1 MIIQNNSFPRKN
13 GTMLGKG
20 VVFMHRNAIL
30 YGQLTNGLQKKT
42 LETLSRILMDYCKVY
57 PVCLE
62 YDSTA
67 DYTAYRCFYIGTKV
81 SNPYIAQNSNVLLSA
96 PESYHICVKDDRVI
110 IEGFDDAGALYGCI
124 DFYNKYIIR
133 YEYANEAD
141 DVLAHTWHNIF
152 ADKLPDFAHTSA
164 PTVSNRGIW
173 TWGHVIYD
181 FRGFIDHMV
190 KLKMNTLIVWNDF
203 VPVNAKEMI
212 AYAHNSN
219 VRVIWGFA
227 WGWDTHCKD
236 LSLKTLDGQTEE
248 IFSKFKKEF
257 AGLDIDGIYFQ
268 SITEV
273 KTEYMEGILVA
284 DAVTDFVN
292 RTAKLFFEV
301 NPELELQFGLHA
313 TSVKNRLD
321 VIKRVDPRIRIVWE
335 DCGAIP
341 FSYFPHIVENFDET
355 KAFAKQAAAL
365 RGADDKFGAV
375 TKGFTKLSWT
385 KFEHLTGPI
394 FLGTSPDS
402 VQRDKIIERQ
412 KVWKYFQAYWL
423 KNGAKALEIIKA
435 MADAKDGDL
444 YITALVEDGMF
455 EKNLMYPV
463 ALYSEMLW
471 DCNADFQDLMSEVA
485 LRSDVV
491 FA

>member
-1 MIIQNNSFPRKN
+1 MMK
-13 GTMLGKG
+13 
-20 VVFMHRNAIL
+20 NAIL
-30 YGQLTNGLQKKT
+30 YGEIHSGVQRKAV
-42 LETLSRILMDYCKVY
+42 ETLSRILMDYCKDY
-57 PVCLE
+57 PVCIQYE
-62 YDSTA
+62 EGT
-67 DYTAYRCFYIGTKV
+67 DYTAYRQFYIGTKKTH
-81 SNPYIAQNSNVLLSA
+81 PYIARTSETVLSTQ
-96 PESYHICVKDDRVI
+96 ESYHICVKDDCVV
-110 IEGFDDAGALYGCI
+110 IEGFDDVGVLYGCV
-124 DFYNKYIIR
+124 DFYNKYIVR

-141 DVLAHTWHNIF
+141 DVFAHTWHNIF
-152 ADKLPDFAHTSA
+152 ADKLPDFDRTSA
-164 PTVSNRGIW
+164 PTVSDRGIW

-190 KLKMNTLIVWNDF
+190 KLKMNTLIIWNDF
-203 VPVNAKEMI
+203 VPMNAKEMI
-212 AYAHNSN
+212 RYAHESG
-219 VRVIWGFA
+219 VKVIWGFA

-236 LSLKTLDGQTEE
+236 LSLKTLDGQTEN
-248 IFSKFKKEF
+248 IFLKFKKEF
-257 AGLDIDGIYFQ
+257 AGLNIDGIYFQ

-273 KTEYMEGILVA
+273 KTEYMDGILVA

-292 RTAKLFFEV
+292 RTAALFFEEIP
-301 NPELELQFGLHA
+301 NLELQFGLHA

-321 VIKRVDPRIRIVWE
+321 VMKRVDPRIRIVWE

-341 FSYFPHIVENFDET
+341 FAYFPHMVGGLEET
-355 KAFAKQAAAL
+355 KAFAEQVAVL
-365 RGADDKFGAV
+365 RGDADKFGVV
-375 TKGFTKLSWT
+375 TKGFTKLNWS
-385 KFEHLTGPI
+385 KFEHLTGPV

-435 MADAKDGDL
+435 MADAKNGDL

-471 DCNADFQDLMSEVA
+471 NCNANFQDLLSEVA
-485 LRSDVV
+485 LRGDVV

>member
-1 MIIQNNSFPRKN
+1 MK
-13 GTMLGKG
+13 K
-20 VVFMHRNAIL
+20 NAIL
-30 YGQLTNGLQKKT
+30 YGQMCTGVQRKSV
-42 LETLSRILMDYCKVY
+42 ETLSWILMDYCKEY

-62 YDSTA
+62 YNNA
-67 DYTAYRCFYIGTKV
+67 RDYSSYRCFYIGTRG
-81 SNPYIAQNSNVLLSA
+81 NHPYIAANTEVVLSV
-96 PESYHICVKDDRVI
+96 PESYRICVKDDGVI
-110 IEGFDDAGALYGCI
+110 IEGFDDAGVLYGCV

-141 DVLAHTWHNIF
+141 DFLAHTWHNVF
-152 ADKLPDFAHTSA
+152 SGELPEYAHTSA
-164 PTVSNRGIW
+164 PTVSHRGIW

-190 KLKMNTLIVWNDF
+190 KLKMNTIIIWNDF
-203 VPVNAKEMI
+203 VPVNAGEMI
-212 AYAHNSN
+212 RYAHDSA
-219 VRVIWGFA
+219 VKVIWGFA

-236 LSLKTLDGQTEE
+236 LSLKTLDGQTEK
-248 IFSKFKKEF
+248 IFATYKKEF
-257 AGLDIDGIYFQ
+257 SGLDIDGIYFQ

-273 KTEYMEGILVA
+273 KTEYMDGILVA

-292 RTAKLFFEV
+292 RTAALFFREK
-301 NPELELQFGLHA
+301 PDLELQFGLHA

-321 VIKRVDPRIRIVWE
+321 VIRRVDPRIRIVWE
-335 DCGAIP
+335 DCGSIP
-341 FSYFPHIVENFDET
+341 FAYFPHITDTFRET
-355 KAFAKQAAAL
+355 KCFAEAVANL
-365 RGADDKFGAV
+365 RGADEKFGVV
-375 TKGFTKLSWT
+375 TKGFTKLNWS
-385 KFEHLTGPI
+385 KFEHLTGPV
-394 FLGTSPDS
+394 FLGASPDS

-435 MADAKDGDL
+435 MADAKNGDL
-444 YITALVEDGMF
+444 YVTALVEDGMF

-471 DCNADFQDLMSEVA
+471 NCNEDFHDLMTEVA
-485 LRSDVV
+485 LRGDVV